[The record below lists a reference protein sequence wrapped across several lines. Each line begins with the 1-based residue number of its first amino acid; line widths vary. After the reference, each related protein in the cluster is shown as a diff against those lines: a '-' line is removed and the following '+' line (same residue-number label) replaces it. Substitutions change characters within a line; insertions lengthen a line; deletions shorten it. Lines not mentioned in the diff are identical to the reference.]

1 MDDIILTGDNLIKFE
16 VFKNCFAK
24 LFKIKDLETLRYVLG
39 MKLARSK
46 KGFFLSQRTLDL
58 LKETGLLGC
67 KQFKTPIDPTC
78 KLGLLKE

>member
-46 KGFFLSQRTLDL
+46 KGFFFVTKDTRFAQRNR
-58 LKETGLLGC
+58 
-67 KQFKTPIDPTC
+67 IARV
-78 KLGLLKE
+78 